1 MKLDMV
7 NLDVLMTLDE
17 VCAWLRMS
25 SQAVKKLCREGSIP
39 CAKIGKSWRFSKKSL
54 EQWLENQNSLK

>member
-25 SQAVKKLCREGSIP
+25 PQVVKKLCRDGKIP
-39 CAKIGKSWRFSKKSL
+39 CAKIGKSWRFSQKSL
-54 EQWLENQNSLK
+54 EQWLESQNGNH